1 MMAGWRYHRPDHH
14 QDIVPDRV
22 AVLELQTKVPED
34 YEKAPTR
41 AFSWLK
47 VY

>member
-22 AVLELQTKVPED
+22 AVVELQTKIHTKILNHREGL
-34 YEKAPTR
+34 Y
-41 AFSWLK
+41 
-47 VY
+47 